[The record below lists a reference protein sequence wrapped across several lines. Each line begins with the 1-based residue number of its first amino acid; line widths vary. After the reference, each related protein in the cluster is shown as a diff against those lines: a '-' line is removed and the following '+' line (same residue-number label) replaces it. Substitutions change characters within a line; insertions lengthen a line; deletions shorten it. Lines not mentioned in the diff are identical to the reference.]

1 MKGFHNKNPK
11 TIRENENIENL
22 KVRHRT
28 LKNVKHKNPEI
39 F

>member
-1 MKGFHNKNPK
+1 MKILK
-11 TIRENENIENL
+11 TEFKSGNL

-28 LKNVKHKNPEI
+28 LKMLNKNPEI